1 MVVQIGTSEKE
12 FAAEYSGRT
21 KWRLPMTA
29 KELRETQAAW
39 DEVAAGFDE
48 YTTPLTISFADT
60 ALDRAELGSGMR
72 FLDVAAGSGAL
83 SIPAARLGAEVVAT
97 DISPAMIEL
106 LAAHARNEDLA
117 DIEARVMDGHA
128 LEFEDDTFDVS
139 ASQNGVSLFPD
150 MQRGLREM
158 VRVTKP
164 GGQVLV
170 LAFGPPTEAEF
181 LTFFVGAMQATIP
194 GFDGLPMDPP
204 PLPFQVANAEKLR
217 AQLADAGLNDIRID
231 TDTWDME
238 IQSAEHLW
246 DVVVNSNPI
255 ARTLVAD
262 LTQEQIAEVQRV
274 LDTKLSDRSGG
285 TSPAVLTNR
294 MHIAIGTK

>member
-1 MVVQIGTSEKE
+1 
-12 FAAEYSGRT
+12 
-21 KWRLPMTA
+21 MTA
-29 KELRETQAAW
+29 EDRLETQAAW
-39 DEVAAGFDE
+39 DKVAAGFDE
-48 YTTPLTISFADT
+48 YTTPLTISFAEM
-60 ALDRAELGSGMR
+60 ALDRVDLGPEMR

-97 DISPAMIEL
+97 DISPAMVEL
-106 LAAHARNEDLA
+106 LTARARYEELA

-128 LEFEDDTFDVS
+128 LELADDTFDVS

-164 GGQVLV
+164 DGQVLI

-181 LTFFVGAMQATIP
+181 LTFFMEAMQAAIP
-194 GFDGLPMDPP
+194 GFDGLPVDPP
-204 PLPFQVANAEKLR
+204 PLPFQVADAEKLR

-231 TDTWDME
+231 TETWDME

-255 ARTLVAD
+255 TTTLVAD

-274 LDTKLSDRSGG
+274 LETKLRDRSGG
-285 TSPAVLTNR
+285 SGPAVLTNR